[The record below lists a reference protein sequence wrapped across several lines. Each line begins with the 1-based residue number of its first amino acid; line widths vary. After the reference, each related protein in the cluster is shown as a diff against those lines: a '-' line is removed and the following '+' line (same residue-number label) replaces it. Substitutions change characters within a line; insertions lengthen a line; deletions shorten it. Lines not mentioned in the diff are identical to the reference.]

1 MNGNPPAYLRADLL
15 QALRRSALNAF
26 GLANEDRAPNCCASC
41 RHSAMPSASEV
52 SEVVWQPEAVQAHV
66 TFWPVNMA
74 FGAG

>member
-1 MNGNPPAYLRADLL
+1 
-15 QALRRSALNAF
+15 
-26 GLANEDRAPNCCASC
+26 
-41 RHSAMPSASEV
+41 MPSASEV